1 MSARSTHTFAHF
13 YDAPAPFLTGSAR
26 APPQSELGLRA
37 AATFSWG
44 TWWPIRQGACR
55 TFKGANPCGIESD
68 MWTLARALVAPH
80 HAVLELGGRYGTT
93 SCVLA
98 EVTNNSGKVVS
109 VEPDPKAHNALR
121 ANLRAHACRVGV
133 FRGTIGTRDQVLPSQ
148 DAVGR
153 KRTYDMQTRDA
164 PAASRGGEG
173 ITPLARLTVTELAMY
188 VGLVAF
194 DVIVLDCEGCMP
206 DALSDEAL
214 TQPTLSLLIFEADF
228 NRHRPFS
235 YGVWHV
241 KLLRFGFRRVWRVQD
256 AFYGAA
262 APTHM
267 AYQRGARPTPTCAG
281 FAAAQLHWRCRRRV
295 TRVRPGFNL
304 STLECG
310 SRLTCLAAE
319 VVTGSREEWE
329 VKRALAG

>member
-1 MSARSTHTFAHF
+1 MSS
-13 YDAPAPFLTGSAR
+13 L
-26 APPQSELGLRA
+26 
-37 AATFSWG
+37 
-44 TWWPIRQGACR
+44 I
-55 TFKGANPCGIESD
+55 
-68 MWTLARALVAPH
+68 
-80 HAVLELGGRYGTT
+80 
-93 SCVLA
+93 
-98 EVTNNSGKVVS
+98 
-109 VEPDPKAHNALR
+109 PKHISHNALR

-173 ITPLARLTVTELAMY
+173 ITPLAWLTVTELAMH

-241 KLLRFGFRRVWRVQD
+241 KLLLWFPSRVARAGCILRRCGADSHGIPARCSAHSHLRRLCGREAPLALPAARD
-256 AFYGAA
+256 A
-262 APTHM
+262 
-267 AYQRGARPTPTCAG
+267 
-281 FAAAQLHWRCRRRV
+281 
-295 TRVRPGFNL
+295 RVRPGFNL
-304 STLECG
+304 SILECG

-329 VKRALAG
+329 VKRACWVVYRIEMESVPRAHGVLTFYNFLHINMARLMAGHLRGTRITRHADAGSFTKLH

>member
-1 MSARSTHTFAHF
+1 M
-13 YDAPAPFLTGSAR
+13 
-26 APPQSELGLRA
+26 
-37 AATFSWG
+37 
-44 TWWPIRQGACR
+44 
-55 TFKGANPCGIESD
+55 
-68 MWTLARALVAPH
+68 
-80 HAVLELGGRYGTT
+80 
-93 SCVLA
+93 
-98 EVTNNSGKVVS
+98 
-109 VEPDPKAHNALR
+109 
-121 ANLRAHACRVGV
+121 

-173 ITPLARLTVTELAMY
+173 ITPLAWLTVTELAMH

-267 AYQRGARPTPTCAG
+267 AYQRGDRPTPTCAG

-310 SRLTCLAAE
+310 SRLTCLAGE
-319 VVTGSREEWE
+319 VVTGSREERE